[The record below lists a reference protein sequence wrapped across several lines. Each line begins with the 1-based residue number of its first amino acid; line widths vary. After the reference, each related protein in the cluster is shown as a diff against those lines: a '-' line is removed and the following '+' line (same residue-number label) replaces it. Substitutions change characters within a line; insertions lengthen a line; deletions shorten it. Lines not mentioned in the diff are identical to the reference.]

1 MPKKAKK
8 PAKRA
13 PRAEVDSRIELIA
26 GKFLRGEW
34 VAGDSHRELASQWRV
49 SVSAVEKYAA
59 TASRVAVER
68 LGGVD
73 QVRAWGLSFIQ
84 RNAMAAAAEGNHKT
98 AIDGAVAFLK
108 IVGADAPQKVAV
120 TNVQGED
127 LPEYMRRAWPLEVL
141 QWAIAQGRVV
151 GEAEMA
157 AKADE
162 FASAGAS
169 AGTG

>member
-127 LPEYMRRAWPLEVL
+127 LSPVQRLLEHP
-141 QWAIAQGRVV
+141 AIAAFVSVHHRLPTTAES
-151 GEAEMA
+151 EAAYA
-157 AKADE
+157 AYA
-162 FASAGAS
+162 AAQNAG
-169 AGTG
+169 